1 MHQGFKMKNAYQMK
15 AVTSS
20 RIEKKVWS
28 KPKISQLQINKTL
41 SLTWADWAEDGT
53 FVGFFGTPQS

>member
-1 MHQGFKMKNAYQMK
+1 MAKSYQEK
-15 AVTSS
+15 AMTSS
-20 RIEKKVWS
+20 SIEKKVWS